1 MSETL
6 LRLRA
11 ELIAAGQFFHARGW
25 VPATSSNFSARLG
38 AEEMLI
44 TSSGQHKGRL
54 DEHGFLRA
62 DLHGN
67 ALDAG
72 KRPSAETGL
81 HTVMYRRD
89 PALGCVLHTHSVN
102 ATVLSMRLEQV
113 VFEGYEVQKAFP
125 GVTTHESR
133 VVLPVFP
140 NSQDI
145 PALAAVVDAYLDA
158 NPQTVGYLIRG
169 HGLYTWGATVA
180 DTQRHIEALEFL
192 FECVY
197 RQMLL
202 DR

>member
-54 DEHGFLRA
+54 DEQGFLRA

-89 PALGCVLHTHSVN
+89 SALGCVLHTHSVN

-133 VVLPVFP
+133 VVIPVFP

>member
-1 MSETL
+1 MHDTL
-6 LRLRA
+6 SRLRS

-38 AEEMLI
+38 DDEILI

-54 DEHGFLRA
+54 DENGFLRA
-62 DLHGN
+62 DLQGIS
-67 ALDAG
+67 LEEG

-81 HTVMYRRD
+81 HTLMYQRD
-89 PALGCVLHTHSVN
+89 SAVGCVLHTHSVN
-102 ATVLSMRLEQV
+102 ATVLSMRLDEV
-113 VFEGYEVQKAFP
+113 VFAGYEVQKAFP
-125 GVTTHESR
+125 GIDTHESR
-133 VVLPVFP
+133 VVIPVFP

-145 PALAAVVDAYLDA
+145 PALAEEVGRYLDQY
-158 NPQTVGYLIRG
+158 PRTVGYLIRG